1 MGLAA
6 QCLAIMF
13 MPVSV
18 ESIFRTANHCQRPS
32 KAAQVWPSKIAHLAE
47 VTSL

>member
-1 MGLAA
+1 MAARKNYTAAQIINGLRRAEVGLA
-6 QCLAIMF
+6 
-13 MPVSV
+13 
-18 ESIFRTANHCQRPS
+18 NGCQRPS

>member
-1 MGLAA
+1 MAWKLQGEMLEA
-6 QCLAIMF
+6 CSCNM
-13 MPVSV
+13 MCPC
-18 ESIFRTANHCQRPS
+18 CQRPS